1 MTPFPFFGR
10 KLKLPSEQDEQDE
23 GDELV
28 KQIDKAKKE
37 WNVARCQLD
46 QMSEPDLIDYAV
58 YRLQAA
64 EKRYMYLL
72 KTAEEKG
79 VTRFVRSDRHSRQMK
94 G

>member
-1 MTPFPFFGR
+1 MAFFRCRRR
-10 KLKLPSEQDEQDE
+10 KIAPPTE
-23 GDELV
+23 GEKNRELV
-28 KQIDKAKKE
+28 EQIDKARKE
-37 WNVARCQLD
+37 WDLAQSQLD

-72 KTAEEKG
+72 KKADEKG
-79 VTRFVRSDRHSRQMK
+79 IRRSISHSLSETRPLK